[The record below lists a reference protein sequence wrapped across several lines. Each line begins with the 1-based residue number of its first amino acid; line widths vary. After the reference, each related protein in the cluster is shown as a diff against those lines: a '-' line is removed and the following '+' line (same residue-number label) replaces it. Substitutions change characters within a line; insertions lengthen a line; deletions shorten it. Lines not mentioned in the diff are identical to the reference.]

1 MMISRNVLR
10 LSASI
15 FAVQIAALAVPVW
28 AQETAAEDEATKDE
42 IVVTGTSI
50 RGVPPVGSALIQVGR
65 AEIDASPSVTTTQL
79 IREVPQI
86 FNFGV
91 TDSARNQS
99 GGAGNIVYGNS
110 INIRGIGPYATL
122 TLMNGRRPVPQ
133 GTLGASVDPG
143 NIPAIALERVEIIA
157 DGASAVYGSDAVA
170 GVANL
175 ILRRRYDGLGAD
187 VQYGWGD
194 SYKEFTANAIF
205 GHDWGSGRFTI
216 AGQHSYRSALN
227 GTKRD
232 FYNSDLRPLG
242 GADFRVTG
250 LCFPGNIQIANAGVT
265 TNYPIPAGGA
275 TAANLVA
282 GAAPRC
288 DNIKTTDILPQQETN
303 SVSLT
308 FDQEIGDSIRF
319 FADGLFARRDGLRR
333 SAVVT
338 QNLVVPST
346 NAFFV
351 APAGVTPPLCPATL
365 AGVPAGTRCETVQY
379 SFSGVYGPNAPTE
392 IFSEVWQVTGGF
404 DVKLSEKWNVNTY
417 LTYGRNQ
424 DHAFSVGNAVDAAN
438 LAAALRSSD
447 PATAFNPFGTPGGN
461 SAATIAG
468 IFDNL
473 TDTDGKTRLLDFGLK
488 VDGSLLALP
497 GGDVK
502 VAVGG
507 EYQDFWLRTGQI
519 RGRKG
524 LQTGTDSILT
534 RNIKSVFAELLIPL
548 FGEENATAGFHRL
561 SLNIAGRI
569 DDYSDVGSTTNPK
582 FGLSWQPVEDLKIHA
597 SYGESFRAPL
607 LTNIFSA
614 GGSNL
619 FIQNYFDPTANGG
632 VGATVQGVA
641 VSGGNLNLKPETAK
655 TWSFGL
661 DYSPSAMPGAQ
672 FNINYFNIKYENQ
685 IVSYLSNLN
694 VLRQESLFS
703 PVILRGAAAQAK
715 IAQLVAETNV
725 NGSLSRVINGGSLAQ
740 ALAAN
745 VFVEGRTGNQGT
757 TIAKGI
763 DFGLSVPFDLGTD
776 SKIRVSLRGTRFFK
790 YDIAFTAGG
799 AITPQLNNIDYILK
813 FRGRASLQ
821 YNTGPFDMNVYLN
834 YANAYNNTFS
844 TLAPKIGANTTVDLT
859 ASYDFGEMLGFT
871 RRFQLGLS
879 VVNLFDKDP
888 PFADLAPT
896 NNGGGG
902 FDPTTSSPVGRVV
915 SVSLRTKF

>member
-1 MMISRNVLR
+1 MISRNLLR
-10 LSASI
+10 LSASL
-15 FAVQIAALAVPVW
+15 FALQIMAPASPVW
-28 AQETAAEDEATKDE
+28 AQDKAAEDETSKDE
-42 IVVTGTSI
+42 IVVTGTSL
-50 RGVPPVGSALIQVGR
+50 RGVPPVGSSLIQVSR
-65 AEIDASPSVTTTQL
+65 AEIDASPAVTTTQL

-91 TDSARNQS
+91 TDAARNQS

-110 INIRGIGPYATL
+110 INIRGLGPFATL
-122 TLMNGRRPVPQ
+122 TLINGRRPVGQ

-143 NIPAIALERVEIIA
+143 NIPAIALERVEIVA

-175 ILRRRYDGLGAD
+175 ILRRKYDGIGAD

-194 SYKEFTANAIF
+194 SYKEFTANAII
-205 GHDWGSGRFTI
+205 GKEWGTGKFTL
-216 AGQHSYRSALN
+216 AGQHSFRSALS
-227 GTKRD
+227 GLDRD

-242 GADFRVTG
+242 GADYRTTG
-250 LCFPGNIQIANAGVT
+250 LCFPGNVQIANAGVT
-265 TNYPIPAGGA
+265 SNYTIPAGGA

-288 DNIKTTDILPQQETN
+288 DNIKTTDILPEQQTN

-308 FDQEIGDSIRF
+308 FDQEITEGLSF
-319 FADGLFARRDGLRR
+319 FADALWARRDGFRK

-338 QNLVVPST
+338 QALVVPST

-351 APAGVTPPLCPATL
+351 SPAGVTVPNCPATL

-379 SFSGVYGPNAPTE
+379 SFSGVYGP
-392 IFSEVWQVTGGF
+392 FSTTDIRSQVWQITGGF
-404 DVKLSEKWNVNTY
+404 DIKLSDRWNFNTY
-417 LTYGRNQ
+417 FTYGKNQ

-438 LAAALRSSD
+438 LAVALRSSD

-461 SAATIAG
+461 TAGVLAG

-473 TDTDGKTRLLDFGLK
+473 TDTDGKTTFIDGGIK
-488 VDGSLLALP
+488 VDGSLFTLS

-502 VAVGG
+502 LAVGG
-507 EYQDFWLRTGQI
+507 EVNEFKLRTGQI
-519 RGRKG
+519 RGRAG
-524 LQTGTDSILT
+524 LQTGTDQRLN
-534 RNIKSVFAELLIPL
+534 RNVKSAYAELFIPL
-548 FGEENATAGFHRL
+548 FGPDNAKPGFYRL
-561 SLNIAGRI
+561 DLNLAGRV
-569 DDYSDVGSTTNPK
+569 DGYNDVGTTANPK
-582 FGLSWQPVEDLKIHA
+582 IGINWQPVEDIKVHA
-597 SYGESFRAPL
+597 SYGTSFRAPL
-607 LTNIFSA
+607 LTNLVSA

-632 VGATVQGVA
+632 AGATVQGVA
-641 VSGGNLNLKPETAK
+641 VSGGNLDLKPETAK

-661 DYSPSAMPGAQ
+661 DYSPSALPGAQ
-672 FNINYFNIKYENQ
+672 FNVNYFNINYEGQ

-694 VLRQESLFS
+694 VLRSEALFS

-715 IAQLVAETNV
+715 IAELAP
-725 NGSLSRVINGGSLAQ
+725 GRVINGGSLAQ

-745 VFVEGRTGNQGT
+745 VFVEGRPKNQGT

-763 DFGLSVPFDLGTD
+763 DFGVMVPFNLGSD
-776 SKIRVSLRGTRFFK
+776 SKIRVALRGTRFFK

-813 FRGRASLQ
+813 FRGRASVQ
-821 YNTGPFDMNVYLN
+821 YQTGPFDMNVYVN

-844 TLAPKIGANTTVDLT
+844 TLAPRIAANTTVDLT
-859 ASYDFGEMLGFT
+859 ASYDFGKMLGFT
-871 RRFQLGLS
+871 KRFQLGLN

-915 SVSLRTKF
+915 SVALRTKF